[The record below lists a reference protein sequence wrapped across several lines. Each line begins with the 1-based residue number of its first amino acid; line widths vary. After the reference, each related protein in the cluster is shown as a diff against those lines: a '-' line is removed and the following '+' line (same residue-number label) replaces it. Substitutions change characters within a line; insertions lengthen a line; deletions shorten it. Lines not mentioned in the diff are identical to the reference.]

1 MSSKVK
7 DIDIKNWIY
16 YFFGDIINIKKF
28 DSNNIE
34 IDEKSDNNILISY
47 SGYVTIKDSK
57 YVKINGVNPL
67 YLILSKVNGYFE
79 EIDKSKY
86 LR

>member
-1 MSSKVK
+1 MSNKVK

-16 YFFGDIINIKKF
+16 YFFGDIINIKNF
-28 DSNNIE
+28 YSNNIE